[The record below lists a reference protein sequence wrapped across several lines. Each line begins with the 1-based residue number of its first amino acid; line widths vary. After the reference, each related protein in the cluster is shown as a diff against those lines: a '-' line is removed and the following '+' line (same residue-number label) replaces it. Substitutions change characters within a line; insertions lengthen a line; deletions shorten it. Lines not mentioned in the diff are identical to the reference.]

1 MESFTTTVALIG
13 IVIVVASLL
22 SGALERTG
30 LPIVAVFLALGALL
44 GPYGLNLLDIGFDSP
59 ALHALAMLGLALLLF
74 SDAVTID
81 LKQVR
86 AEKHLLWRLLG
97 PGTLIPALLMA
108 VSARFIL
115 DVSWPAAAILGAALA
130 STDAVLLRGA
140 FRSGAMPERARTALR
155 IETGAND
162 VLLLPIVVLAILA
175 LRANVAGEAVPGAE
189 LGRSLVGLFLLG
201 PLLGAV
207 VGWLG
212 IVALDQIRSNVGVRR
227 DYESLYALGLAFSS
241 FALAESVGGSGFLA
255 AFAAGMMV
263 SSQDVELCDCFLEY
277 GEATA
282 EMLLLLTF
290 VALGTSL
297 IWTGFEI
304 VGVRTIAFTV
314 IALIV
319 RTVVLYPV
327 LKGTHTTLRE
337 RRMIALFGPRGLSS
351 LLLTL
356 LPVFAGIP
364 GSQELFTIACL
375 VVVCSIIL
383 HGGGITV
390 FLRRSMRRAAA
401 ATEPAPAVVNGS
413 SPRVTAR
420 EPGEV
425 DLSQSG
431 VVTRAVQSR
440 QTVGPTSR
448 TLPVAQSAESAAS
461 GHGGATGEDVRITM
475 DEMLQRQQRGEEVII
490 VDARADRSLRRD
502 DIKAA
507 GAVRIDPDHP
517 VRDVKLLRL
526 SQNATLVLYCA

>member
-22 SGALERTG
+22 SGVLERAG
-30 LPIVAVFLALGALL
+30 LPLVAVFLALGALL
-44 GPYGLNLLDIGFDSP
+44 GPYGLNLLDIGFTSP

-74 SDAVTID
+74 SDAVTIN

-97 PGTLIPALLMA
+97 PGTLIPAALMA
-108 VSARFIL
+108 ITAHFL
-115 DVSWPAAAILGAALA
+115 LELSWPAAAILGAALA
-130 STDAVLLRGA
+130 STDQVLLRSA

-162 VLLLPIVVLAILA
+162 VVLLPIVVLSILA
-175 LRANVAGEAVPGAE
+175 LRAHVSGVPVPGKE

-201 PLLGAV
+201 PLLGAI
-207 VGWLG
+207 VGWIG
-212 IVALDQIRSNVGVRR
+212 IIALAQIRSKIGVRR

-255 AFAAGMMV
+255 AFAAGIMV

-304 VGVRTIAFTV
+304 LNARTIVFTV
-314 IALIV
+314 LALIV

-327 LKGTHTTLRE
+327 LKGTSTTERE

-356 LPVFAGIP
+356 LAVFAGVP
-364 GSQELFTIACL
+364 GAEQLFTIACL
-375 VVVCSIIL
+375 VVVSSVVL
-383 HGGGITV
+383 HGGGITI
-390 FLRRSMRRAAA
+390 FLRRAMHRADLAAEAPPGIVTGPLPSKSPPKPPARAA
-401 ATEPAPAVVNGS
+401 
-413 SPRVTAR
+413 
-420 EPGEV
+420 
-425 DLSQSG
+425 
-431 VVTRAVQSR
+431 
-440 QTVGPTSR
+440 
-448 TLPVAQSAESAAS
+448 LPVAESS
-461 GHGGATGEDVRITM
+461 GEEVSDDIRIAIDEMLKLKERGEDV
-475 DEMLQRQQRGEEVII
+475 VI

-502 DIKAA
+502 EIKAA
-507 GAVRIDPDHP
+507 GAIRIDPDHP
-517 VRDVKLLRL
+517 VRDAKALKL